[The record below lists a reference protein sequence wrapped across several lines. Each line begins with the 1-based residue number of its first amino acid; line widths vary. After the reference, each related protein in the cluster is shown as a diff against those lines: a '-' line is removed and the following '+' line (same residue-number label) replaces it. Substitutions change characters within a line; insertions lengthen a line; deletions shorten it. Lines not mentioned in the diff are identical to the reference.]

1 MTLGFWNILN
11 VSRCFLMTNY
21 SLVLLPNWKAVVE
34 LLQRLATRSTP
45 IALQRSQYVVL
56 QK

>member
-1 MTLGFWNILN
+1 
-11 VSRCFLMTNY
+11 MTNY